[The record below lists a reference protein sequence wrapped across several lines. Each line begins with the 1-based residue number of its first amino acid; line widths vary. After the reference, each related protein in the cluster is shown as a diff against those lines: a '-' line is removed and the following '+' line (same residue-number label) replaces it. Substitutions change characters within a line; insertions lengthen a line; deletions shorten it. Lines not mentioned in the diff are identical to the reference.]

1 MIKKLQSIFPSL
13 RTQAPEN
20 QDEKDCYKWFIT
32 PENEVIGIRQTEL
45 TEKDITLLAAFLTPY
60 NVNLPRLTKKEQQ
73 WMQQINQDES
83 AMTLHNIEAYRFV
96 YFTFPANK
104 LDPSAF
110 RDAIHEIFT
119 RQVPILWK
127 DDHSGIMIEEQIEA
141 ISYDQIADVLMSDLY
156 VKINFLVGPYL
167 THLTDAKKYYQTLIS
182 CAQAAIDFT
191 EKVVLPYS
199 DAIPHLFVDQV
210 EAKMLTIIPEMIL
223 KETFDDHELLQTI
236 EAFIACNLNIS
247 VTAKE
252 LYMHRNSLQ
261 YRLDKFIE
269 KTGIDVRQFPQAMT
283 VQLALLSKKH
293 RD

>member
-1 MIKKLQSIFPSL
+1 MIKKLQTIFPSL
-13 RTQAPEN
+13 RTQVPEN
-20 QDEKDCYKWFIT
+20 QTEKDNYKWFLT

-45 TEKDITLLAAFLTPY
+45 TEKDTTLLAAFLTPY
-60 NVNLPRLTKKEQQ
+60 NVNLPPLTKKEQQ
-73 WMQQINQDES
+73 WMQQINDTAVILS
-83 AMTLHNIEAYRFV
+83 NIDAYRFI
-96 YFTFPANK
+96 YFTFPTNK

-110 RDAIHEIFT
+110 GEAIYEIFT
-119 RQVPILWK
+119 KQVPILWEN
-127 DDHSGIMIEEQIEA
+127 DHSGIIIEEQMES

-167 THLTDAKKYYQTLIS
+167 IELADAKKYYQTLIS
-182 CAQAAIDFT
+182 CAKASIDFT
-191 EKVVLPYS
+191 KKVVLSYS
-199 DAIPHLFVDQV
+199 DAIPHLFVDQ
-210 EAKMLTIIPEMIL
+210 AKTKILNTIPEMIL

-236 EAFIACNLNIS
+236 ETFITCNLNIS

-261 YRLDKFIE
+261 YRIDKFIE
-269 KTGIDVRQFPQAMT
+269 KTGFDVRQFPQAMT